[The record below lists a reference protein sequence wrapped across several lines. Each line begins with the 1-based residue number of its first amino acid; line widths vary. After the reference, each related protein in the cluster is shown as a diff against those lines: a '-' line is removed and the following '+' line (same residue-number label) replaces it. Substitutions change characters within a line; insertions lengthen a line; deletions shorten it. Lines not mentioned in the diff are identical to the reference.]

1 MKRQIITALCFV
13 LIFSAGLTACGN
25 SAPSNLNSAPSSPES
40 SQVPQTFPK
49 NGQSNI
55 QTNTAQ
61 TGSVNLMSGITA
73 GEVNRSTVPNEDPDA
88 AFTEFSL
95 RLLQNSIKEGENTL
109 ISPLSI
115 LCALGMTANGADNET
130 LAQMENT
137 FGMSVDELNQ
147 YLYNYIQSLPQGDK
161 YKLTL
166 ADAIWVRNSEYMTIN
181 EEFLQTNADWYD
193 AGLYQAPFDASTVKD
208 INDWVKENTDGM
220 IQDILDDIQPEDIM
234 YLVNALAFDAEWQT
248 IYEEHQIRDGIFTAT
263 DGTEQAA
270 EMMYSEENLYLEDES
285 ATGFLKY
292 YADESYAFVA
302 LLPNEGISTTE
313 YIASLSGKKL
323 QEMLDNAQKATVHA
337 STPKFQCEYS
347 VEINQPLI
355 SMGIVNAFDPGE
367 ADFSRMDAAG
377 LRNLYISTVMHKT
390 YITVDEKGT
399 KAGAAT
405 AVGIVRM
412 SAPMNPKYV
421 YLDRPFVYMLIDC
434 EENLPVFIGTLES
447 LE

>member
-1 MKRQIITALCFV
+1 MKGQITTALSLA
-13 LIFSAGLTACGN
+13 LILSAGLTACGN
-25 SAPSNLNSAPSSPES
+25 DAPTSPEN
-40 SQVPQTFPK
+40 SQFPQSFSE

-55 QTNTAQ
+55 QTNNTQ
-61 TGSVNLMSGITA
+61 TGSVNLMSGVTA
-73 GEVNRSTVPNEDPDA
+73 GEVNRSTIPNEDPGA

-95 RLLQNSIKEGENTL
+95 RLLQNSIQEGDNTL

-137 FGMSVDELNQ
+137 FGMSVDEVNQ
-147 YLYNYIQSLPQGDK
+147 YLYNYVQSLPQGDK

-166 ADAIWVRNSEYMTIN
+166 ADAIWIRNSEDVAIQ
-181 EEFLQTNADWYD
+181 EPFLQTNAKWYD

-220 IQDILDDIQPEDIM
+220 IQDILNDIQPEDIM

-248 IYEEHQIRDGIFTAT
+248 IYEEHQVRDGVFTAA
-263 DGTEQAA
+263 DGAEQAA
-270 EMMYSEENLYLEDES
+270 EMMYSEEHCYLEDES

-292 YADESYAFVA
+292 YADGSYAFVA
-302 LLPNEGISTTE
+302 LLPNEGISTAE
-313 YIASLSGKKL
+313 YIASLNGKEL
-323 QEMLDNAQKATVHA
+323 QETLDNVQKTTVHA
-337 STPKFQCEYS
+337 FTPKFQCEYS
-347 VEINQPLI
+347 VEISQPLI
-355 SMGIVNAFDPGE
+355 SMGMVSPFDPGK
-367 ADFSRMDAAG
+367 ADFSRMGTAG
-377 LRNLYISTVMHKT
+377 QGNLYISTVLHKT
-390 YITVDEKGT
+390 YIAVDEKGT

-405 AVGIVRM
+405 AVGIDLL
-412 SAPMNPKYV
+412 SAPMDPKYV
-421 YLDRPFVYMLIDC
+421 RLDRPFVYMLIDC

>member
-1 MKRQIITALCFV
+1 MKRQITTALCFA
-13 LIFSAGLTACGN
+13 LTLSAGLTACGN
-25 SAPSNLNSAPSSPES
+25 DAPVSPES
-40 SQVPQTFPK
+40 SQLPPSFSE

-55 QTNTAQ
+55 QTNTSQ

-73 GEVNRSTVPNEDPDA
+73 GEVNRSIVPNEDPGA
-88 AFTEFSL
+88 TFTEFSL
-95 RLLQNSIKEGENTL
+95 RLLQNTIKEGENTL

-147 YLYNYIQSLPQGDK
+147 YLYNYSQSLPQGDK

-166 ADAIWVRNSEYMTIN
+166 ADAIWIRNSEDVAIQ
-181 EEFLQTNADWYD
+181 EEFLQANADWYN

-248 IYEEHQIRDGIFTAT
+248 IYAEHQIRDGVFTAA

-270 EMMYSEENLYLEDES
+270 EMMYSEEHSYLEDES

-292 YADESYAFVA
+292 YADGCYAFVA
-302 LLPNEGISTTE
+302 LLPNEGISTAE
-313 YIASLSGKKL
+313 YIVSLNGKEL
-323 QEMLDNAQKATVHA
+323 QEMLDNVQKTTVHA
-337 STPKFQCEYS
+337 FTPKFQCEYS
-347 VEINQPLI
+347 VEISQPLM
-355 SMGIVNAFDPGE
+355 SMGMADAFDPQE
-367 ADFSRMDAAG
+367 ADFSRMGAPG
-377 LRNLYISTVMHKT
+377 QENLYISTVLHKT
-390 YITVDEKGT
+390 YIAVDEKGT

-405 AVGIVRM
+405 AVGIDLA
-412 SAPMNPKYV
+412 SAPIDPKYV

>member
-1 MKRQIITALCFV
+1 MKRQITTALCFA
-13 LIFSAGLTACGN
+13 LILSAGLTACGN
-25 SAPSNLNSAPSSPES
+25 SAPSNLNNAPSSPEN
-40 SQVPQTFPK
+40 SQVPQQSSE
-49 NGQSNI
+49 NVQSNI
-55 QTNTAQ
+55 QTNTTH
-61 TGSVNLMSGITA
+61 TGSVNLMSSITA
-73 GEVNRSTVPNEDPDA
+73 GEVNRSAVPYEDPV

-95 RLLQNSIKEGENTL
+95 RLLQNTIKEGENTL

-115 LCALGMTANGADNET
+115 LCALGMTANGAGNET
-130 LAQMENT
+130 LAQMENA
-137 FGMSVDELNQ
+137 FGMSVDELNLF
-147 YLYNYIQSLPQGDK
+147 LYSYRQSLPQGDK

-166 ADAIWVRNSEYMTIN
+166 ADAIWVRNSEDVAIQ
-181 EEFLQTNADWYD
+181 EPFLQTNADWYN

-220 IQDILDDIQPEDIM
+220 IQDILDNIEPEDIM

-248 IYEEHQIRDGIFTAT
+248 IYGEHQIRDGVFTAA

-270 EMMYSEENLYLEDES
+270 EMMHSEEHSYLENES

-292 YADESYAFVA
+292 YADGCYAFVA

-323 QEMLDNAQKATVHA
+323 QEMLDNVQKTTVHA
-337 STPKFQCEYS
+337 FTPKFQCEYS
-347 VEINQPLI
+347 VEISQPLM
-355 SMGIVNAFDPGE
+355 SMGMVNAFDPRV
-367 ADFSRMDAAG
+367 ADFSRMGDPG
-377 LRNLYISTVMHKT
+377 QGNLYISTVLHKT
-390 YITVDEKGT
+390 YIAVDEKGT

-405 AVGIVRM
+405 VVGVDLL
-412 SAPMNPKYV
+412 SAPMDPKYV
-421 YLDRPFVYMLIDC
+421 HLDRPFVYMLIDC

>member
-1 MKRQIITALCFV
+1 MIRQITTALCFA
-13 LIFSAGLTACGN
+13 LTLSAGLTACGN
-25 SAPSNLNSAPSSPES
+25 NAPSSPES
-40 SQVPQTFPK
+40 SKISQPSSE

-73 GEVNRSTVPNEDPDA
+73 GEVKRSTVPSEDPGA

-130 LAQMENT
+130 LTQMENT

-166 ADAIWVRNSEYMTIN
+166 ADAIWIRNSEDVAIQ
-181 EEFLQTNADWYD
+181 EEFLQANADWYD

-208 INDWVKENTDGM
+208 INDWVRENTDGM
-220 IQDILDDIQPEDIM
+220 IQDILNDIQPEDIM
-234 YLVNALAFDAEWQT
+234 YLVNALAFDAEWQS
-248 IYEEHQIRDGIFTAT
+248 IYGEHQIRNGIFTAA
-263 DGTEQAA
+263 DGTEQVA
-270 EMMYSEENLYLEDES
+270 EMMSSEEHCYLEDES

-292 YADESYAFVA
+292 YAEGSYAFVA
-302 LLPNEGISTTE
+302 LLPNEGISTAE

-323 QEMLDNAQKATVHA
+323 QEMLDNVQKTTVHA

-347 VEINQPLI
+347 VEISQPLM
-355 SMGIVNAFDPGE
+355 SMGMVNAFDPQE
-367 ADFSRMDAAG
+367 ADFSRMGTAG
-377 LRNLYISTVMHKT
+377 QGNLYISTVLHKT
-390 YITVDEKGT
+390 YIAVDEKGT

-405 AVGIVRM
+405 AVGIDTL
-412 SAPMNPKYV
+412 SAPMDPKYV
-421 YLDRPFVYMLIDC
+421 RLDRPFVYMLIDC
-434 EENLPVFIGTLES
+434 EEKLPVFIGTLES
-447 LE
+447 LK